1 MNVRA
6 AVVDLQTWVFTFVV
20 LVRLVVRGVPSFL
33 RLKMNE
39 KFQLHEAVIQ
49 LHDIA
54 RLVEQEIGA
63 GQLSQD
69 IRDAADC
76 LHMLTKIEVE
86 VNNNA

>member
-1 MNVRA
+1 
-6 AVVDLQTWVFTFVV
+6 
-20 LVRLVVRGVPSFL
+20 
-33 RLKMNE
+33 MNE
-39 KFQLHEAVIQ
+39 TFQLHEAVIQ

-76 LHMLTKIEVE
+76 LHMLTKIKVE